1 MGWGMKCPQPIF
13 AREPAPLG
21 AFIAISG
28 APDQQRRG
36 QIPEGVFRV
45 GLIPQDPQGAGQL
58 ALPESGQEW
67 L

>member
-1 MGWGMKCPQPIF
+1 M
-13 AREPAPLG
+13 G

-45 GLIPQDPQGAGQL
+45 GLIPQDPQGAGQP

>member
-1 MGWGMKCPQPIF
+1 M
-13 AREPAPLG
+13 G

-28 APDQQRRG
+28 APDRQRRG

-45 GLIPQDPQGAGQL
+45 GLIPPAPQGAGQP